1 MEKPRLRGQRAECLR
16 ISCRA
21 SYGPGL
27 IGYQTG
33 ARVVRQAQE
42 RTVPEYIRPGTAS
55 SMLAVTPAAV
65 EVHNNVRWGKL
76 DIRIDIQ
83 FASRTGWPFGRSLAR
98 LEGPEH
104 VTSNCRSLSA

>member
-33 ARVVRQAQE
+33 ARIVRQALEQS
-42 RTVPEYIRPGTAS
+42 VPEYIGPSTGSSTLAGRPPLSKST
-55 SMLAVTPAAV
+55 T
-65 EVHNNVRWGKL
+65 
-76 DIRIDIQ
+76 
-83 FASRTGWPFGRSLAR
+83 
-98 LEGPEH
+98 
-104 VTSNCRSLSA
+104 LSAGVSLI